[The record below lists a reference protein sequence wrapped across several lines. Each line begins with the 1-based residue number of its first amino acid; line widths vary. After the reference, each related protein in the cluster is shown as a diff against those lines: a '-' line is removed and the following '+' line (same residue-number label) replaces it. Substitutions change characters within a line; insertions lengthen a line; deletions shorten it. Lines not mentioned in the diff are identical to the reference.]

1 MAHTDTAKRADLLG
15 TERIFRLILQYAL
28 PAIAMML
35 ISSLYNIVDKIFV
48 GNFVGQI
55 GITATTVAHPAMRY
69 IDAFAILVGA
79 GGSTLLALRLGEGR
93 SEEAEDILGGSFL
106 LIALLSL
113 ALIALGY
120 CFPVPLLHA
129 FGAEEAVMPYAL
141 TYLRIVL
148 PGAFFNVM
156 ANSFGLF
163 VRVDG
168 SPRRMMICSVTGCVL
183 NIILDPIA
191 IRVLGWGIAG
201 AAAATAF
208 SQFISGMMVIHYFT
222 LSRRS
227 TMKLHLRTLRLK
239 ASNTFKTVELGFS
252 SFLQQF
258 TGSLSQSVLLS
269 CLAAFAT
276 AATVSGSVAQAS
288 VGITVS
294 IGLFFLLP
302 ALGISSAIQ
311 PIIGYN
317 YGAKN
322 YGRTVDTLKTA
333 TVLAIAMLTAGW
345 ICILI
350 FAEPLCRMF
359 GSQGADLRHAAFT
372 MRIYNLTLPLV
383 PFSNVGAG
391 FFQSIGQPKKAI
403 LISLSRQVLCL
414 IPMVLILGSI
424 FGQTGVLWAIPVA
437 DVVSS
442 TTALV
447 LMIRECKKLRHMEQ
461 KSGMQAEVLQNN

>member
-1 MAHTDTAKRADLLG
+1 MANNSTAQRAEALG
-15 TERIFRLILQYAL
+15 TEKIFKLILEYAL

-48 GNFVGQI
+48 GNFVGQL
-55 GITATTVAHPAMRY
+55 GITATTVAHPAMRF

-79 GGSTLLALRLGEGR
+79 GGSTLMALRLGEGK

-106 LIALLSL
+106 LMAILCVI
-113 ALIALGY
+113 LICLGY
-120 CFPVPLLHA
+120 VFQVPLLHA

-148 PGAFFNVM
+148 VGAFFNST

-168 SPRRMMICSVTGCVL
+168 SPRRMMICSITGCLL
-183 NIILDPIA
+183 NIILDPVA
-191 IRVLGWGIAG
+191 IYVLGLGIAG
-201 AAAATAF
+201 AAWATAI
-208 SQFISGMMVIHYFT
+208 SQIVSGCMVIHYFT

-227 TMKLHLRTLRLK
+227 TMKLRLSKLRIRRVHTL
-239 ASNTFKTVELGFS
+239 KTCELGFS

-258 TGSLSQSVLLS
+258 TGSLSQSILLS
-269 CLAAFAT
+269 CLAIFAT
-276 AATVSGSVAQAS
+276 ASTVTGAVAQAS
-288 VGITVS
+288 VGITIS

-322 YGRTVDTLKTA
+322 YDRVVDTLKTA
-333 TVLAIAMLTAGW
+333 TVFAIAMLTCGW
-345 ICILI
+345 ILIQI
-350 FAEPLCRMF
+350 FAAPLCRMF
-359 GSQGADLRHAAFT
+359 GSDGADLRHAAYT
-372 MRIYNLTLPLV
+372 MRVYNLLLPLV
-383 PFSNVGAG
+383 PFSNVGSG
-391 FFQSIGQPKKAI
+391 FFQSIGQPKKAV
-403 LISLSRQVLCL
+403 LISLSRQVIAL
-414 IPMVLILGSI
+414 IPMVLLLGSI
-424 FGQTGVLWAIPVA
+424 FGQNGVLYALPVA

-442 TTALV
+442 ATALG
-447 LMIRECKKLRHMEQ
+447 LMIAECRRLRSMPD
-461 KSGMQAEVLQNN
+461 L